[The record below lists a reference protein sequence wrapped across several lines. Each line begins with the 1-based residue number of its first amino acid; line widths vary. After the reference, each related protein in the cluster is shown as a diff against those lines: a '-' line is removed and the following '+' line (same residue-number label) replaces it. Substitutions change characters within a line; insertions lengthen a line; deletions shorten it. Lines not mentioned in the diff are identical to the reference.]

1 MEVLEAKKYKEE
13 PSTGLKSV
21 NKIDLEPWTNRQYN
35 DALKVCNV
43 FGIEFI
49 ELFREPWR
57 AAPKPD
63 IRTVITQMLSE
74 RHGLKDRP
82 ISDHLKINR
91 STVLYHKKR
100 FERLFKVDKEFR
112 SKCLMLNV
120 EP

>member
-1 MEVLEAKKYKEE
+1 MEVLEPKTYKKE
-13 PSTGLKSV
+13 PATGLKSV

-43 FGIEFI
+43 FGIEFK

-91 STVLYHKKR
+91 PTVLYHKKR
-100 FERLFKVDKEFR
+100 FERL
-112 SKCLMLNV
+112 SKLTKSFAASV
-120 EP
+120 